1 MKERE
6 YSKGRVRSADG
17 TTIGY
22 RRCGRGPGLILL
34 HGAML
39 AAQHFMGLAAALSA
53 DFTVYVPDRR
63 GRGLSGPHGDDFS
76 VMREVEDLRAL
87 VTATGATRV
96 FGLSSGALV
105 TLRTALTTPAL
116 DRIALYE
123 PPLSIDDS
131 VPMGWLARYD
141 RQIAAG
147 KIGSALVTALKGLD
161 AEPVLGR
168 VPRFVLV
175 PLMAIGMRVRGDLP
189 EDDVPIKA
197 LVPTQHFDMR
207 IVRDMATRSRTM
219 RRSTR
224 GSCCS
229 VARRARRTS
238 TARWTSWPP
247 RSRTRDVSRSRAWG
261 TRARTIIR
269 RSWGRLCVSSSA
281 HPDGSWRTVLWPL
294 PI

>member
-1 MKERE
+1 MKERD
-6 YSKGRVRSADG
+6 YSTGQVRSADG

-34 HGAML
+34 HGGML
-39 AAQHFMGLAAALSA
+39 AAQHFMKLAAALSA

-63 GRGLSGPHGDDFS
+63 GRGLSGPHGADFG

-123 PPLSIDDS
+123 PPLSIDGS
-131 VPMGWLARYD
+131 MPMGWVARYD
-141 RQIAAG
+141 REIAAG

-161 AEPVLGR
+161 AAPVLGR

-175 PLMAIGMRVRGDLP
+175 PFMAIGMRVQGDLP
-189 EDDVPIKA
+189 EDDVPIEA

-207 IVRDMATRSRTM
+207 LVREMAGTVKDYAALDARVLLLGGSKSPAYLDRTLDELAA
-219 RRSTR
+219 TLPH
-224 GSCCS
+224 
-229 VARRARRTS
+229 ARRVTLAGLGHS
-238 TARWTSWPP
+238 GPEDHPQVVGA
-247 RSRTRDVSRSRAWG
+247 ALHEFFG
-261 TRARTIIR
+261 T
-269 RSWGRLCVSSSA
+269 
-281 HPDGSWRTVLWPL
+281 P
-294 PI
+294 